1 MKFNF
6 KKQQYQT
13 DAVDSIVDVF
23 EGQPNFALAK
33 YRRDMGKAI
42 KDTHQ
47 RSLWDDEPDDVGF
60 KNENI
65 TLSDGQLL
73 NNIQKIQEKNG
84 IIQSGDLVHD
94 KGRVSLD
101 VEMETGTGKTY
112 CYTKMMFE
120 LNKKY
125 GWSKFIVV
133 VPSIAIREGVAK
145 SFEYTTDHFMDQYRK
160 KARVFIY
167 SSKNLTELDNF
178 SSSAEIQVMIINTQA
193 FARSF
198 EEVKEGKKGNA
209 QQLIIYSQRDEF
221 QSRKPIDVIKA
232 NNPIIILD
240 EPQKMGGF
248 ATQKALLNFNP
259 LFTVNFSATHAKH
272 HNLVYALDAV
282 DAYNQKLVK
291 KIQVKSVEV
300 KNILGTN
307 QYIYLDSI
315 VLSKEAPKA
324 RLEIEVGQKGNVSR
338 KTLLV
343 SHEDNLFY
351 KSNEL
356 NEYKNGFV
364 VTDIKPGNDFETGS
378 VTFSNG
384 VVLHTGEIYGDVS
397 EYDIRRA
404 QIRETIKSHFAKE
417 AELFSKGIKTL
428 SLFFI
433 DEVSK
438 YRQYDEDGNPVT
450 GIYGKIFEEEY
461 KEQLAIITQDLFDSP
476 YLQYLKSITPEE
488 THQGYFSIDKK
499 GRMVNNIG
507 EDGKEKVLKEGA
519 SSDDISAYE
528 RIIKRKDLLLSFDD
542 HVRFIFSHSALR
554 EGWDNPNVFQICTLK
569 HSDSTTTKRQ
579 EVGRG
584 MRLAVDQNG
593 VRQDKAEL
601 GESGVHSLNIL
612 TVIANESYADFTK
625 SLQDEMKENLYERP
639 KAATVA
645 FFTGKTIKHQV
656 TGEEIKV
663 DDKTANK
670 IHNYLIR
677 AGYIDDDDK
686 VTSDFKTAVKTGA
699 FTSITPE
706 LEGFFPSIVKY
717 VQSIYDD
724 TILTSMISNGNTTNV
739 PKLELNKNFEKA
751 EFQELWK
758 KINHKY
764 AYKVSVDTESLIR
777 DSKNRINNQ
786 LFVSELSY
794 TVETGTQQE
803 KIVAEDLKEGKS
815 FKDEKAK
822 TEKLRT
828 GGVTSL
834 TYDLIGEI
842 AKRSTLTRKTVA
854 AILSQI
860 NYDKFLMYHKNPEQF
875 IRKVSDLILETKVDT
890 VIDHI
895 TYEKID
901 GEYDSNIFT
910 SNSNVNLEKA
920 FKSEKCI
927 NDYVVFDSTVEKD
940 FALQLEKHDEVC
952 VYAKLPRSFQIPT
965 PVGDYAPDWA
975 IAFNKGTVKHIYF
988 IAETKGAEKEQDR
1001 KGVENAKIACASKL
1015 FNMISTEGV
1024 KYHPVTSYDSL
1035 LAAMD
1040 AI

>member
-6 KKQQYQT
+6 KIQQYQT
-13 DAVDSIVDVF
+13 DAVDSITAVF
-23 EGQPNFALAK
+23 EGQPNFTLSK
-33 YRRDMGKAI
+33 YRRDMGKVETD
-42 KDTHQ
+42 KSQ
-47 RSLWDDEPDDVGF
+47 PGLWNDEPDDVGF
-60 KNENI
+60 KNEGI

-73 NNIQKIQEKNG
+73 DNIQKIQQKNN
-84 IIQSGDLVHD
+84 IIQSGDLIHD

-101 VEMETGTGKTY
+101 IEMETGTGKTY

-145 SFEYTTDHFMDQYRK
+145 SFEYTTDHFMEQYGK

-167 SSKNLTELDNF
+167 SSKNLNELDNF

-198 EEVKEGKKGNA
+198 EEVKDGKKGNA
-209 QQLIIYSQRDEF
+209 QQLIIYSKRDEF
-221 QSRKPIDVIKA
+221 QSRRPIDVIKA

-324 RLEIEVGQKGNVSR
+324 RLEIEIGQKGSVSR
-338 KTLLV
+338 KTLLI

-364 VTDIKPGNDFETGS
+364 VTDIKPGNEFETGS

-384 VVLHTGEIYGDVS
+384 VVLHTGEIYGDVN
-397 EYDIRRA
+397 EDDIRRA

-417 AELFSKGIKTL
+417 AELYNKGIKTL

-433 DEVSK
+433 DEVAK
-438 YRQYDEDGNPVT
+438 YRQYDDDGNQIN

-476 YLQYLKSITPEE
+476 YLQYLRSIKPED
-488 THQGYFSIDKK
+488 THQGYFSIDKR

-507 EDGKEKVLKEGA
+507 EDGKEKALKEGS

-528 RIIKRKDLLLSFDD
+528 RIIKRKDLLLSLDD
-542 HVRFIFSHSALR
+542 PVRFIFSHSALR

-593 VRQDKAEL
+593 IRQDKMEL
-601 GESGVHSLNIL
+601 GESGVHKLNVL
-612 TVIANESYADFTK
+612 TVIANESYANFTK
-625 SLQDEMKENLYERP
+625 SLQEEIKENLYERP
-639 KAATVA
+639 KAATIK
-645 FFTGKTIKHQV
+645 FFVGKILTDEK
-656 TGEEIKV
+656 GNELKV
-663 DDKTANK
+663 DDKAANK
-670 IHNYLIR
+670 IHNFLIR
-677 AGYIDDDDK
+677 NGYIDDDDK
-686 VTSDFKTAVKTGA
+686 VTPLFKEAVKNQVYGTL
-699 FTSITPE
+699 SEDLQPYI
-706 LEGFFPSIVKY
+706 LSVVKY
-717 VQSIYDD
+717 VRSIYDD
-724 TILTSMISNGNTTNV
+724 SIVDTMIGNGNSTSV
-739 PKLELNKNFEKA
+739 PKLELNKNFNKA

-764 AYKVSVDTESLIR
+764 AYKVSVDTESLIK
-777 DSKNRINNQ
+777 DSKNRINSQ
-786 LFVSELSY
+786 LTVSELSY
-794 TVETGTQQE
+794 IVETGTQEE
-803 KIVAEDLKEGKS
+803 KIEKEDIEAGTS

-834 TYDLIGEI
+834 TYDIIGEI
-842 AKRSTLTRKTVA
+842 AKRAKLTRKTVA
-854 AILSQI
+854 SILTEI

-901 GEYDSNIFT
+901 GEYDSDIFT
-910 SNSNVNLEKA
+910 SNSNINLEKA

-927 NDYVVFDSTVEKD
+927 NDYVVFDSTIEKD
-940 FALQLEKHDEVC
+940 FAMELEKHTEVC

-988 IAETKGAEKEQDR
+988 IAETKGAEMEQDR

-1024 KYHPVTSYDSL
+1024 KYHSVTSYDSL

-1040 AI
+1040 AV